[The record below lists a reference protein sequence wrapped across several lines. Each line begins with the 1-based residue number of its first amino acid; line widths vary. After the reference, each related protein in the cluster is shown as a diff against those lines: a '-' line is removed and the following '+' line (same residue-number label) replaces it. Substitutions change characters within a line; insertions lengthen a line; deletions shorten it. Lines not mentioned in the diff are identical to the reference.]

1 MAGFTLLELIVVIV
15 LIGIMLSFSL
25 PRFHQTLVSDPKTKT
40 SRWLIG
46 TVKSLRQK
54 AMVEQKRYALHVDMD
69 AGMLWTSDESM
80 TEEAVYEAAASG
92 CRIPDGLF
100 LTDVEYPLKDPVRSG
115 KADVFF
121 HPQGF
126 SDPALIHLKDEDSA
140 VLTLS
145 IEPFLSEIG
154 IFDSYRGYEE

>member
-46 TVKSLRQK
+46 TVRALRQK
-54 AMVEQKRYALHVDMD
+54 AMVEQKRYALHIDMD

-92 CRIPDGLF
+92 YRIPDGLF
-100 LTDVEYPLKDPVRSG
+100 LTDVEYPLKDPVSSG

-154 IFDSYRGYEE
+154 IFDSYRGYED